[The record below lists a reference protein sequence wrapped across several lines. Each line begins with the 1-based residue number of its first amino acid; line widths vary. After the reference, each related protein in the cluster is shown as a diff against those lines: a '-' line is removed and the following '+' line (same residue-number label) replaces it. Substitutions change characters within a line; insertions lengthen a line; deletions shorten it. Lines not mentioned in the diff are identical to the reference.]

1 MQGDWNSKVGVDAH
15 KVWEGTCGINCNP
28 ITNNKGLRLLEF
40 ASSNELIIANTF
52 EKHKESRKWTWH
64 SPNHAYHNHIDYIL
78 TKTIFRSSV
87 NLQQTRTFP
96 AADVGSDHDLL
107 MMTFRLKLKRVK
119 KDKFNRIK
127 FDLNKLKSPSI
138 LDQFNSIIGGKF
150 NSLINLKYTEF
161 DVDEMIINFINVFYE
176 TTTETIGKG
185 RTIKKS
191 WMNERLLELCDER
204 RKLKKEMK
212 VNNSSTE
219 YRRCN

>member
-1 MQGDWNSKVGVDAH
+1 MLS
-15 KVWEGTCGINCNP
+15 I
-28 ITNNKGLRLLEF
+28 R
-40 ASSNELIIANTF
+40 
-52 EKHKESRKWTWH
+52 RWTWH
-64 SPNHAYHNHIDYIL
+64 SPNHAYHNQIDYIL
-78 TKTIFRSSV
+78 TKRRFRSSV

-96 AADVGSDHDLL
+96 AADVGSDHDLV

-150 NSLINLKYTEF
+150 NSLINLKDTEF
-161 DVDEMIINFINVFYE
+161 DVDEMTIKFNNVLYE
-176 TTTETIGKG
+176 TATETIGKG
-185 RTIKKS
+185 RTINKS
-191 WMNERLLELCDER
+191 WMNERLLELCDEH

-219 YRRCN
+219 YRRCNKKVIEEMKKAKEKWIENQCSYIEYSLAKK